1 VLSFLKIAG
10 SACSVCYAGLPLG
23 ADALSGVGPLG
34 NDWRML
40 SFCFIQ
46 LGFAKLVEPGCWTFC
61 LLRCFMQFWSTSV
74 DVVSWPSLLV
84 IRGLLLVTTSL
95 ACWDSPPPDPA

>member
-10 SACSVCYAGLPLG
+10 SACSVCYAGVLELLHPKPWLLLALCHLLWVLLKALFLG
-23 ADALSGVGPLG
+23 GCLWVLATLSGVGPLG

-61 LLRCFMQFWSTSV
+61 LLR
-74 DVVSWPSLLV
+74 
-84 IRGLLLVTTSL
+84 
-95 ACWDSPPPDPA
+95 